1 MGSSTNNATSSNAE
15 STTTTATNTNNNH
28 ITTNIEDEYNARL
41 LGTNRVDIA
50 ATELAALA
58 AANADVNVAQRKQT
72 LLQQIVDLRQA
83 NAANPDT
90 RSRVDRRQAR
100 ASEHRAVSQAAQAAQ
115 ASLLQQLQGLSPTA
129 RTEGT
134 ELAIT
139 SADYVSQILLFVLL
153 RRSCAE

>member
-58 AANADVNVAQRKQT
+58 AANADVNVAQRTRT

-134 ELAIT
+134 DLAIT
-139 SADYVSQILLFVLL
+139 AADYVSQILLFVLL
-153 RRSCAE
+153 RRSRAE